1 METGKGGR
9 KMFQL
14 GMIRFAMN
22 FVFGLLSNLRTVIWL
37 AVMVTV
43 IGYGYLVF
51 QNDLN
56 FFAAFSAICL
66 YRGYLVHGESDVF
79 GIERRFGYF

>member
-1 METGKGGR
+1 
-9 KMFQL
+9 MFQL

-37 AVMVTV
+37 AVMITV

-56 FFAAFSAICL
+56 FFAAFSAIMVHIEYIWSMVRATYL
-66 YRGYLVHGESDVF
+66 ELKEGLAVYR
-79 GIERRFGYF
+79 